1 MKALGINL
9 AIAASAYLIDQQY
22 YNGYYWHSLSSM
34 VRQIGHS
41 FGWH

>member
-9 AIAASAYLIDQQY
+9 AVAASAYLIDQQY
-22 YNGYYWHSLSSM
+22 YYGYYWNALSSM

-41 FGWH
+41 FGLR

>member
-9 AIAASAYLIDQQY
+9 AVIAIAYWVDQQY

-34 VRQIGHS
+34 VRMDAMTT
-41 FGWH
+41 